1 MKLTVFIERVNSVK
15 ELGDIKDAEQSYEL
29 TPGQKR
35 YIAGSDKGCS
45 LPLPDS
51 SDVSTHHIE
60 FSFSSNEGVWQVKE
74 ISQKNNVFV
83 NGNSLFQYR
92 PVTQYPIN
100 SQTRIEIGSE
110 ISLIATPVDVEAS
123 TTYDEAL
130 STIAQPSSLA
140 RESERAAAT
149 GKSGGVSTVLQDS
162 IPKGNQ
168 NRVESS
174 SIARGFDSLS
184 WQDIGAP
191 SIVNLGFSWFK
202 IGTPEDG
209 VGLKIRA
216 FDLQHTYRIDK
227 KENDIDSICEKLY
240 VRVYQAVSEGRLGD
254 SKVRPVIYA
263 KDAANTQDRRRYILI
278 TRDTVHGNRS
288 TVFVRF
294 IEFGEN
300 LYVGLDV
307 YTLGNVSWFKLL
319 KKGAIT
325 AALFFLSPLTLFLS
339 LFAIPIIWWKLFWR
353 IGYEK
358 NVMLAIRQEFPGI
371 IGGGPFDYD
380 DVFMFSKS
388 TVSLIVKTVRNVF
401 EEEKLPLESLDA
413 FIQQINNVTQINT
426 EGGAISMVN
435 SAVGTDNKVS

>member
-1 MKLTVFIERVNSVK
+1 MKLTIHIERVSSVK
-15 ELGDIKDAEQSYEL
+15 GLGDTKDTVQNYEL
-29 TPGQKR
+29 IPGRR
-35 YIAGSDKGCS
+35 YIAGSDKDCS

-60 FSFSSNEGVWQVKE
+60 FNFSSNEGVWQLKE
-74 ISQKNNVFV
+74 ISQKNNVLV
-83 NGNSLFQYR
+83 NGISLFQYR
-92 PVTQYPIN
+92 PVTYYQIN
-100 SQTRIEIGSE
+100 SQTRIDIGRE
-110 ISLIATPVDVEAS
+110 ISLVAIPSGIEAS
-123 TTYDEAL
+123 TTYNDAP
-130 STIAQPSSLA
+130 STTEQPSALA
-140 RESERAAAT
+140 RESERVAT
-149 GKSGGVSTVLQDS
+149 QRLGGVSTVLQDS
-162 IPKGNQ
+162 APKGSQ
-168 NRVESS
+168 DRVESS

-184 WQDIGAP
+184 WQNIGTP
-191 SIVNLGFSWFK
+191 SIIKLGFSWFK
-202 IGTPEDG
+202 AGAPADG

-216 FDLQHTYRIDK
+216 FDLQHTYRLDQ
-227 KENDIDSICEKLY
+227 KENNIDSICEKLY

-263 KDAANTQDRRRYILI
+263 KDTAKAPDRRRYILI

-307 YTLGNVSWFKLL
+307 YTLGDVSWFKVL

-339 LFAIPIIWWKLFWR
+339 LFSIPIIWWKLFWR
-353 IGYEK
+353 ISYEK
-358 NVMLAIRQEFPGI
+358 NVMLAIRQEFPGT

>member
-1 MKLTVFIERVNSVK
+1 MKLTIFIEKVDSIK
-15 ELGDIKDAEQSYEL
+15 ELGDLQNTGQSHEL
-29 TPGQKR
+29 TPGRR

-45 LPLPDS
+45 LPLPDF
-51 SDVSTHHIE
+51 SDVSAHHIE
-60 FSFSSNEGVWQVKE
+60 FSFSSDESVWQVKE
-74 ISQKNNVFV
+74 ISPKNNVRV
-83 NGNSLFQYR
+83 NGSSLFQYR
-92 PVTQYPIN
+92 PVTQYQIN
-100 SQTRIEIGSE
+100 SQTHIEIGSK
-110 ISLIATPVDVEAS
+110 ISLTATPSDTTTPIADDDAPS
-123 TTYDEAL
+123 TVTQN
-130 STIAQPSSLA
+130 STLA
-140 RESERAAAT
+140 HESERAT
-149 GKSGGVSTVLQDS
+149 TSKLGGVSTVLQDS
-162 IPKGNQ
+162 ASKNTQ

-184 WQDIGAP
+184 WQDIGTP
-191 SIVNLGFSWFK
+191 SIIKLGFSWFK
-202 IGTPEDG
+202 AGAPEDG

-216 FDLQHTYRIDK
+216 FDLQHTYRLDQK
-227 KENDIDSICEKLY
+227 KTDIDSICEKLY
-240 VRVYQAVSEGRLGD
+240 VRVYQAVSEGRLSN

-263 KDAANTQDRRRYILI
+263 RDTTKAPDRRRYILI

-307 YTLGNVSWFKLL
+307 YTLGDVSWFKVL

-339 LFAIPIIWWKLFWR
+339 LFAIPVIWWKLFWR
-353 IGYEK
+353 ISYEK
-358 NVMLAIRQEFPGI
+358 NVMLAIRQEFPGT

-388 TVSLIVKTVRNVF
+388 TVSLIVTTVRNVF
-401 EEEKLPLESLDA
+401 EEENLPLESLDT